1 MRTILRPWIYSAFVD
16 SLFVLAPPFI
26 ILVLLFLL
34 PVDFVNN
41 AELSPA
47 LWVLLIL
54 FVDVSHVYSTL
65 YRTYFD
71 GEAFEEHKALLLN
84 VPIVAFVLSV
94 VVYSIG
100 ALWFWRVL
108 AYLAVFHFVR
118 QQYGFLRL
126 YAHKQP
132 TSKLREVIDEVAIY
146 TVTLYPIIYWHLTG
160 PGNFNWFVQ
169 GDFRYF
175 ESALLLR
182 LALTLYVFMIISYA
196 LSEGIWFNRT
206 GVVNLPKNAVMLGTA
221 LSWYFGIIYFKG
233 DLSFTALNVVSHGVP
248 YMALVWI
255 YGKKKSVKHPQHTN
269 GFLRVVFSRYGVV
282 LFVLVLLL
290 FAYVEEGM
298 WDGLVWHDHPTV
310 FGGFYFLP
318 KITSD
323 NLLAVVVPLLTLPQL
338 THYILDGFIWKLKG
352 STQNWKNITL
362 EENA

>member
-16 SLFVLAPPFI
+16 SVFVLAPPFI
-26 ILVLLFLL
+26 ILALLFLL
-34 PVDFVNN
+34 PADFVNS

-47 LWVLLIL
+47 IWVLLIL

-71 GEAFEEHKALLLN
+71 GEAFKEHKVLLVN
-84 VPIVAFVLSV
+84 VPIAAFVLSV

-126 YAHKQP
+126 YAFKQQG
-132 TSKLREVIDEVAIY
+132 SRLRNLIDEVAIY

-160 PGNFNWFVQ
+160 PANFNWFVQ
-169 GDFRYF
+169 GDFCYF
-175 ESALLLR
+175 ESAFLLR
-182 LALTLYVFMIISYA
+182 LSLTLYLFMIVCYA
-196 LSEGIWFNRT
+196 LSEWIWFNRT
-206 GVVNLPKNAVMLGTA
+206 GSFNLPKNAVMLGTS
-221 LSWYFGIIYFKG
+221 LSWYFGVVYFKG
-233 DLSFTALNVVSHGVP
+233 DLAFTALNVVSHGVP

-255 YGKKKSVKHPQHTN
+255 YGKKKSVKHPQSTN
-269 GFLRVVFSRYGVV
+269 SFLRAIFSSHGVV
-282 LFVLVLLL
+282 LFMLVLLL

-298 WDGLVWHDHPTV
+298 WDGLVWHDHPNV

-318 KITSD
+318 KITAD

-352 STQNWKNITL
+352 DAQQWKK
-362 EENA
+362 